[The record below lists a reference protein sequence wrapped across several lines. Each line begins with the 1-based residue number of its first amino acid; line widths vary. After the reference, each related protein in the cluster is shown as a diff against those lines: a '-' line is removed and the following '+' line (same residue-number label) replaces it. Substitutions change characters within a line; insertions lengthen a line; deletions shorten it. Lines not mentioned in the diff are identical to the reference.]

1 MIIGIDGNE
10 ANVKDRVGSGTYAF
24 ELLKQFHSSSLNSSS
39 WRERQRPIESDDEI
53 LSLRSR
59 MTRRNNHQFI
69 VYLKDSPLPDL
80 PKESANF
87 KYKAFGPKKLWTQFA
102 LPIKLMFGRQP
113 DVFFSMA
120 HYGPRFSKV
129 PYVVTI
135 HDLSYLHYPELF
147 KKSDLLQLRS
157 WTKYS
162 VQNATHI
169 IAVSQT
175 TKDDIVKN
183 YHVDPAKIT
192 VTYEGYDQSRIKP
205 QSESQI
211 NRMKK
216 KYQIDG
222 NYIIFVGTLQPRK
235 NLERLIEAFATLM
248 QRVPRA
254 LSVPRVPRARD
265 IRGTHDTFDTLSLVI
280 VGKKGWLYDSIF
292 QKVKDLNVNQRVIF
306 TNYVPDD
313 DLPALISGAKAYILP
328 SLWEGFG
335 IPVVEAQA
343 CGVPVVVS
351 NTSSLPEI
359 VRAST
364 SEVGSDFS
372 KVSFANN
379 AVVSDSAVLINPES
393 VQSIASGIKKA
404 LDPKIRS
411 DLVKKGFL
419 NIKRFSWQKCAKQTL
434 GVLEKAALV

>member
-1 MIIGIDGNE
+1 MIIGVDGNE
-10 ANVKDRVGSGTYAF
+10 ANVKNRVGSGKYAY
-24 ELLKQFHSSSLNSSS
+24 ELLQQFAKISSYSSSDLVRLGSREASLKVSS
-39 WRERQRPIESDDEI
+39 RQARTIKFLI
-53 LSLRSR
+53 
-59 MTRRNNHQFI
+59 H
-69 VYLKDSPLPDL
+69 LKQPPLPDL
-80 PKESANF
+80 PKESENF
-87 KYKAFGPKKLWTQFA
+87 KYKVFGPKKLWTQFA
-102 LPIKLMFGRQP
+102 LPINLMFGRRP

-235 NLERLIEAFATLM
+235 NLERLIEAFEKLTRNQKPETRNL
-248 QRVPRA
+248 Q
-254 LSVPRVPRARD
+254 
-265 IRGTHDTFDTLSLVI
+265 LVI
-280 VGKKGWLYDSIF
+280 VGKRGWMYDQIF
-292 QKVKDLNVNQRVIF
+292 EQIKSLNLGQKVIF
-306 TNYVPDD
+306 TDYVPNN
-313 DLPALISGAKAYILP
+313 DLSALISGSLAYVLP

-335 IPVVEAQA
+335 IPVIEAQA

-351 NTSSLPEI
+351 NISSLPEI
-359 VRAST
+359 LA
-364 SEVGSDFS
+364 
-372 KVSFANN
+372 
-379 AVVSDSAVLINPES
+379 DSGILVDP
-393 VQSIASGIKKA
+393 QKTDSIAEGIKKA
-404 LDPKIRS
+404 
-411 DLVKKGFL
+411 
-419 NIKRFSWQKCAKQTL
+419 
-434 GVLEKAALV
+434 